1 MSRLILSYKES
12 QRQRKPLFSTL
23 LDTYKGQTHR
33 GVTFERKL
41 SLRGVRN
48 VFTTGR
54 FIGLCSVC
62 ISDEEALAVPLR
74 DDLRMTTSGP
84 TAG

>member
-12 QRQRKPLFSTL
+12 IAKAEQASFSTL

-33 GVTFERKL
+33 DMTFERKL
-41 SLRGVRN
+41 SLWGVRS

-54 FIGLCSVC
+54 FIGLWSSACQM
-62 ISDEEALAVPLR
+62 R
-74 DDLRMTTSGP
+74 
-84 TAG
+84 